1 MNFWKITKYIQLKNI
16 YIEKWKEEE
25 GTDVVRR
32 VEYILVL
39 WGDLIDLVGKS
50 FNDTSII
57 PLHDISKFNPKSIL
71 FI

>member
-32 VEYILVL
+32 VEYELV
-39 WGDLIDLVGKS
+39 WGDLINLVGKS

-57 PLHDISKFNPKSIL
+57 PLHDTSKFNPKSIL

>member
-32 VEYILVL
+32 VEYELV
-39 WGDLIDLVGKS
+39 WGDLINLVGKS

-57 PLHDISKFNPKSIL
+57 PLHDISKFNAKSIL

>member
-32 VEYILVL
+32 VEYELV
-39 WGDLIDLVGKS
+39 WGDLINLVGKS

-57 PLHDISKFNPKSIL
+57 PLHDISKFYPKSIL

>member
-1 MNFWKITKYIQLKNI
+1 MNLWKITKYIQLKNI

-32 VEYILVL
+32 VEYELV
-39 WGDLIDLVGKS
+39 WGDLINLVGKS

-57 PLHDISKFNPKSIL
+57 PLHDTSKNPKSIL